1 MLSVVPLL
9 ITPVVAAGAEPYVLL
24 VDDHEP
30 SLRRL
35 GELLKSSGH
44 RCIVARSGAEALACC
59 DNRRPRVV
67 VTDLSMPN
75 LDGRGLAR
83 WLQTRCPSVPIILM
97 TGQVFD
103 PSSLDEL
110 ERTFTAVLPKPIDIE
125 RLLGLL
131 ERLMPPPPQPQPDAG
146 RP

>member
-1 MLSVVPLL
+1 MMSVVPLL
-9 ITPVVAAGAEPYVLL
+9 ITPAMAAGLHPYVLL

-30 SLRRL
+30 TLRRL
-35 GELLKSSGH
+35 DELLSNSGH
-44 RCIVARSGAEALACC
+44 RCIAARSASEALACC
-59 DNRRPRVV
+59 DHLRPRVV
-67 VTDLSMPN
+67 VTDLAMPN

-83 WLQTRCPSVPIILM
+83 WLQARCPSVPIILM

-110 ERTFTAVLPKPIDIE
+110 ERTFTAVLPKPIDID

-131 ERLMPPPPQPQPDAG
+131 DRLMPPPAKPHPDPS

>member
-1 MLSVVPLL
+1 MLSVVPLS
-9 ITPVVAAGAEPYVLL
+9 ITPAVAAGSDPYVLL

-35 GELLKSSGH
+35 DELLRNSGH
-44 RCIVARSGAEALACC
+44 RCIATSSGAEALACC

-83 WLQTRCPSVPIILM
+83 WLQARCPSVPIILM
-97 TGQVFD
+97 TGQAFD
-103 PSSLDEL
+103 PHSLGEL
-110 ERTFTAVLPKPIDIE
+110 ERTFTAVLSKPVDIE

-131 ERLMPPPPQPQPDAG
+131 DRLMPPPSRPRPDSS
-146 RP
+146 RT

>member
-1 MLSVVPLL
+1 MMSVVPLL
-9 ITPVVAAGAEPYVLL
+9 ITPAVAKGAEPYVLL

-35 GELLKSSGH
+35 DELLRSSGH
-44 RCIVARSGAEALACC
+44 HCMVARSGAEALACC

-83 WLQTRCPSVPIILM
+83 WLQARCPSVPIILM
-97 TGQVFD
+97 TGQAFD
-103 PSSLDEL
+103 PRSLDEL
-110 ERTFTAVLPKPIDIE
+110 ERTFTAVLPKPIDVD
-125 RLLGLL
+125 RLLALL
-131 ERLMPPPPQPQPDAG
+131 DLLMPPPAQPQPDAS